1 MLPSLGGDKNP
12 KQWCHEKALKGLL
25 TPNKKQTNNRF
36 NKYTSQSMIW
46 LVTSAYCSGSAF
58 VSCNPLSFWCLAG
71 WSGGFH
77 CAIGAWLQPG
87 KLPAWVPWFLL
98 SRDCCPHHNAWLM
111 NELVEYSSLSLSLT
125 ASGHGS
131 RLYLCQLVSHAS
143 LRDAEGCDEWVS
155 ICSGPN

>member
-25 TPNKKQTNNRF
+25 TPNKKQTNLKVWSDLWHQLIVVVALLF
-36 NKYTSQSMIW
+36 HAT
-46 LVTSAYCSGSAF
+46 
-58 VSCNPLSFWCLAG
+58 PLSFWCLAG

-77 CAIGAWLQPG
+77 CAIAAWLQPG

-98 SRDCCPHHNAWLM
+98 SRGCCPHHNAWLM